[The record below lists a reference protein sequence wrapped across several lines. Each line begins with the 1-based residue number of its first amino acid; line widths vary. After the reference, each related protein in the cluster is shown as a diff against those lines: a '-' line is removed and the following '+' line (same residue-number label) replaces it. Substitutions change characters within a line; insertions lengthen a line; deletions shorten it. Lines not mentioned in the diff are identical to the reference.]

1 MAGKLLDLGIPA
13 STRAGRIDAL
23 SAQFMAPE
31 QLLQG
36 YGARSSISGGSAC
49 SNVYSVGAVLYYL
62 CTGGVPYPA
71 RTVRELVALREAG
84 KALRPAR
91 INPSIPAPLNAIM
104 LRSLATSASERYP
117 SVSELAE
124 ALAFSLPNGQPRP
137 EDGPQGRSSR
147 HSAETLD
154 SFDDIPT
161 GQVILPPGGL
171 PDDLSSLEDSQA
183 EHTPVTGSAGMP
195 RASAP
200 APKGSFSSHPAP
212 PTASVSTPPA
222 AGSLPPPPPAERPPG
237 PSMDAREPSPTRTSG
252 LPPLGHSHSGIA
264 PRPRPEPPGAPGES
278 ASRPSRPP
286 SVLRQTQRPVPEPA
300 AHRETAGQTQP
311 PAAGIPPLP
320 PTPSRSAPPPPPPS
334 VPPPVLPPAS
344 PFARPPGVTGQ
355 EPERPVA
362 LGGVVTG
369 GAAAVQGPPSERI
382 ELSVAVIDED
392 EQTVPT
398 VVPSLDTLGQYTA
411 FEDLSP
417 RSRLLQQV
425 SPRVVAAVLVAMVA
439 MAAMAT
445 LWYVWPTSGPTPPS
459 TSEPTSGSSS
469 KSTAQAAADTPTG
482 QGSGDDLGPRAPSP
496 EPHAV
501 APSQGSTPPA
511 VAPTATSESAQ
522 SQLGVTPVKDAK
534 AEPLVER
541 APVRASPA
549 RRRGVVRRRAPRAR
563 RPRSTVSRSALAP
576 EGEGPSTS
584 EGADTGE
591 DVDDD
596 PLAVVDAPAAA
607 GPPGARSSDTRA
619 PFANSAVPSPGAV
632 VYGIEVDRR
641 TTQDKPKQSATST
654 APLRARARI
663 AGLEVQGSLATS
675 VVRRALARGV
685 SDYAACYRTAATRA
699 RKNAFGQVQVSFDI
713 DLRGRIRHVRTG
725 TSGLPGLAACVGKV
739 TSRLATNRQP
749 DTGTVKASFEVA
761 FFP

>member
-1 MAGKLLDLGIPA
+1 MQANAEKKGAVVGGEYVLQYRIGRADSNVYAAECQRDGQTVAVRLLGELSPEVAERVMADARAAMRVRHPMIASVLACDTEPDGTVFVVSEFVDGTPLSAWADAVGIPPLGTVVDFVHRLCLGLQAVNRAGLTHHAIAPHNILVLPFTFGPEGRVAGKLLDLGIPA

-104 LRSLATSASERYP
+104 LRSLVTSASERYP

-334 VPPPVLPPAS
+334 VPPPVLPPA
-344 PFARPPGVTGQ
+344 
-355 EPERPVA
+355 
-362 LGGVVTG
+362 
-369 GAAAVQGPPSERI
+369 
-382 ELSVAVIDED
+382 
-392 EQTVPT
+392 
-398 VVPSLDTLGQYTA
+398 
-411 FEDLSP
+411 
-417 RSRLLQQV
+417 
-425 SPRVVAAVLVAMVA
+425 
-439 MAAMAT
+439 
-445 LWYVWPTSGPTPPS
+445 
-459 TSEPTSGSSS
+459 
-469 KSTAQAAADTPTG
+469 
-482 QGSGDDLGPRAPSP
+482 
-496 EPHAV
+496 
-501 APSQGSTPPA
+501 
-511 VAPTATSESAQ
+511 
-522 SQLGVTPVKDAK
+522 
-534 AEPLVER
+534 
-541 APVRASPA
+541 
-549 RRRGVVRRRAPRAR
+549 
-563 RPRSTVSRSALAP
+563 
-576 EGEGPSTS
+576 
-584 EGADTGE
+584 
-591 DVDDD
+591 
-596 PLAVVDAPAAA
+596 
-607 GPPGARSSDTRA
+607 
-619 PFANSAVPSPGAV
+619 
-632 VYGIEVDRR
+632 
-641 TTQDKPKQSATST
+641 
-654 APLRARARI
+654 
-663 AGLEVQGSLATS
+663 
-675 VVRRALARGV
+675 
-685 SDYAACYRTAATRA
+685 
-699 RKNAFGQVQVSFDI
+699 
-713 DLRGRIRHVRTG
+713 
-725 TSGLPGLAACVGKV
+725 
-739 TSRLATNRQP
+739 
-749 DTGTVKASFEVA
+749 
-761 FFP
+761 